1 MKTRNYLILFILLF
15 LQLPLTA
22 QPQKYLKREFRGAWI
37 QTVNEQFTGMS
48 VERMKQEL
56 IYQLNSLQIA
66 GINAV
71 IFQVRPEADALYV
84 SPIEPWSRYLTGIQ
98 GKAPNPFWDP
108 MQFMIDECH
117 KRGMEFH
124 AWINPYRTKVKMTN
138 DLAPKHLY
146 HSSPERF
153 VTYGNQVFYNPA
165 LPENRQHICTVV
177 ADIVARY
184 DVDAIHLDDYFYP
197 YPIKGKEFPDDAD
210 FARYGKEFKNKADWR
225 RNNVNILIEQLHTTI
240 HKTKPWVKFG
250 ISPFGVYRNQSS
262 HPSGS
267 NTRALQNYDDLY
279 ADVLLW
285 VRNGW
290 VDYVIPQ
297 IYWEIGHPAADY
309 EILVRW
315 WAQNV
320 TSRPLFIG
328 HSVINTINKTDP
340 ANPAIN
346 QLSHKMALQRSYP
359 SVGGSSQWPAGAVVE
374 NTGYYRDALIA
385 QYHKY
390 PALVPVFDFID
401 NKPPQKVRKVKK
413 VLTSDGYILFWT
425 APKAKTE
432 TDRAVRYVV
441 YRFHQKEKVNI
452 NDPSHIV
459 AITNDSFHKLPYE
472 DGKVRYQ
479 YVITALD
486 RLHNESKET
495 AVKVNL

>member
-1 MKTRNYLILFILLF
+1 
-15 LQLPLTA
+15 
-22 QPQKYLKREFRGAWI
+22 
-37 QTVNEQFTGMS
+37 
-48 VERMKQEL
+48 
-56 IYQLNSLQIA
+56 
-66 GINAV
+66 
-71 IFQVRPEADALYV
+71 
-84 SPIEPWSRYLTGIQ
+84 
-98 GKAPNPFWDP
+98 
-108 MQFMIDECH
+108 
-117 KRGMEFH
+117 
-124 AWINPYRTKVKMTN
+124 
-138 DLAPKHLY
+138 
-146 HSSPERF
+146 
-153 VTYGNQVFYNPA
+153 
-165 LPENRQHICTVV
+165 
-177 ADIVARY
+177 
-184 DVDAIHLDDYFYP
+184 

-210 FARYGKEFKNKADWR
+210 FVRYGKEFKNKADWR

-240 HKTKPWVKFG
+240 RKTKPWVKFG

-267 NTRALQNYDDLY
+267 NTKALQNYDDLY

-309 EILVRW
+309 ETLVRW

-340 ANPAIN
+340 ANPTIN
-346 QLSHKMALQRSYP
+346 QLSRKMALQRSYP
-359 SVGGSSQWPAGAVVE
+359 SIEGSSQWPASAVVE
-374 NTGYYRDALIA
+374 NTGYYRDALMA
-385 QYHKY
+385 HYHKY

-401 NKPPQKVRKVKK
+401 NKPPQKVRKAKK
-413 VLTSDGYILFWT
+413 VWTSNGYILFWT

-441 YRFHQKEKVNI
+441 YRFHQKEKINI

-459 AITNDSFHKLPYE
+459 AITNDSFYKLPYE
-472 DGKVRYQ
+472 NGKVRYR